1 MKVTQIDM
9 ELAFPVIEYAIAWSQ
24 EVQPPNVTRLSMIAK
39 KLLSVA
45 VLAGI
50 VAISACSDIAG
61 PSQQKTG
68 ACGVQ
73 GGSQTC
79 VR

>member
-1 MKVTQIDM
+1 
-9 ELAFPVIEYAIAWSQ
+9 
-24 EVQPPNVTRLSMIAK
+24 MIAK

-68 ACGVQ
+68 ACTLQ

-79 VR
+79 IR

>member
-1 MKVTQIDM
+1 
-9 ELAFPVIEYAIAWSQ
+9 
-24 EVQPPNVTRLSMIAK
+24 MIAK